1 MAQRVLARSSV
12 GDFKFWVLAKYT
24 QVVGRCWLG
33 EAVSTEH
40 DVGRSY
46 GSALLFAWICGTT
59 PDAFCKLCKAKS
71 ARASLVAILAYMAPH
86 LETTAF
92 ETLHLLCQLRKI
104 VMILWRIMERDEFDK
119 HFPGLANI
127 VAAEEAS
134 KEARRS
140 ERKRRR
146 TTTP

>member
-59 PDAFCKLCKAKS
+59 PDAFCKLCRAKS
-71 ARASLVAILAYMAPH
+71 GRACLADIVAHMAPP
-86 LETTAF
+86 LETTSF

-104 VMILWRIMERDEFDK
+104 VIVLWRIMGRDEFDGY
-119 HFPGLANI
+119 FPGLANI

-134 KEARRS
+134 REARRS